1 MMQKS
6 GEGVLAVQGSPKC
19 ISIASRERWLE
30 IFVPSSWSDIGP
42 RLIREVA
49 GGIWLKR
56 KLVQIDLAENEG
68 WIRTAPR

>member
-6 GEGVLAVQGSPKC
+6 GEGLLAVQGSPKC

-49 GGIWLKR
+49 GGIS
-56 KLVQIDLAENEG
+56 
-68 WIRTAPR
+68 TAVKPTSGSGTLTAL